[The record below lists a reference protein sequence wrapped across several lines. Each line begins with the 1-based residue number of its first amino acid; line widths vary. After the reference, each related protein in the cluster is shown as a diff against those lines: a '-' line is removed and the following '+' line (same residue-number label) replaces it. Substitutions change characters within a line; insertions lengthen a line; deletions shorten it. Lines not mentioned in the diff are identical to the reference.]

1 MRICSI
7 AIKLAWALG
16 YPRME
21 AIKLKDAIVSG
32 LNYNGEGIN
41 LA

>member
-1 MRICSI
+1 MRTCSV

-21 AIKLKDAIVSG
+21 AIKLKESVVSS
-32 LNYNGEGIN
+32 LNYNNEGIN